1 MNSSC
6 KRRAVLRPLPSQPS
20 LIRFLLIAEL
30 AWHRA
35 PVVPALVVALADR
48 EATNAIA
55 GGAVEAVGV
64 GLTVPGA
71 VDADVAVGAGGAV
84 GVVGAGLGADLA
96 AGTRRDGELALELA
110 LVVVLAELADL
121 LAGAAR
127 EGEGGEEEGED
138 ASEGD
143 AHGRTI
149 GGLGGRSQG
158 ACAFGGG
165 RSS

>member
-1 MNSSC
+1 M
-6 KRRAVLRPLPSQPS
+6 RRLRLASAAAS
-20 LIRFLLIAEL
+20 LLLIAEPTR
-30 AWHRA
+30 HRA

-48 EATNAIA
+48 KATSAIA
-55 GGAVEAVGV
+55 GGALEAVGI
-64 GLTVPGA
+64 GLAVPDA
-71 VDADVAVGAGGAV
+71 VDTDVAVSAGGAV

-96 AGTRRDGELALELA
+96 AGTQRDGELALELA
-110 LVVVLAELADL
+110 LIVVLAELADL
-121 LAGAAR
+121 LAGAAH
-127 EGEGGEEEGED
+127 EGLGGEEEGED

-149 GGLGGRSQG
+149 GGGRSQG

>member
-1 MNSSC
+1 MTAVGS
-6 KRRAVLRPLPSQPS
+6 RDADRAVS
-20 LIRFLLIAEL
+20 
-30 AWHRA
+30 
-35 PVVPALVVALADR
+35 
-48 EATNAIA
+48 A
-55 GGAVEAVGV
+55 GV
-64 GLTVPGA
+64 L
-71 VDADVAVGAGGAV
+71 
-84 GVVGAGLGADLA
+84 AGLRALGATSSPREPQNDA
-96 AGTRRDGELALELA
+96 PFGLA